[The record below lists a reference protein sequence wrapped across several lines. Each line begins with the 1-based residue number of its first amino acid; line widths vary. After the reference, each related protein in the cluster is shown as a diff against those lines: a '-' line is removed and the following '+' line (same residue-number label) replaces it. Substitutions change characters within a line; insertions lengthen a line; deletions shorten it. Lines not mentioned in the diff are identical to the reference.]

1 MIFGVRRLEA
11 CRRVGVRWRPEVRDA
26 SFSDAQCAAVM
37 HGENEWTEK
46 VSPLENAIQWKAM
59 LDAGVSANQSALA
72 VDLGCHRGTVSRAVR
87 TATVLFEESWIER
100 LVWSVM
106 HEFSGRL
113 ADHLADALADPVR
126 RRAAK
131 RRAAGLMGGELP
143 AGGLYEALV
152 GDSPWRPRRETV
164 FVRRKGRAG
173 GGMVAA
179 KIERDGAGGFSVS
192 VRPHEQTEAELAE
205 LAEQIEALLA
215 AETAVAAGVRL
226 GRRLVTSLTSQE
238 AKDVDRSWLE
248 GCIWS
253 AARASGLERSRAG
266 PMAVHGGGG
275 CAAVAA
281 RRLGEICRGG
291 LLAGGRR
298 SRLEPSWASTLGM
311 SCVHDKAIA
320 CDAGCWL

>member
-1 MIFGVRRLEA
+1 
-11 CRRVGVRWRPEVRDA
+11 
-26 SFSDAQCAAVM
+26 M

-100 LVWSVM
+100 PVWPVM

-113 ADHLADALADPVR
+113 ADRLADALADPVR

-131 RRAAGLMGGELP
+131 RRAAGLMGGEVP
-143 AGGLYEALV
+143 TVGLYEALV
-152 GDSPWRPRRETV
+152 GDSPWWPRRETV

-173 GGMVAA
+173 GGMVAG

-192 VRPHEQTEAELAE
+192 VRPHEQTEAESPE

-215 AETAVAAGVRL
+215 AETAVAAGVGRKAA
-226 GRRLVTSLTSQE
+226 GNFPDVPGSEGRGPVVARRLHLV
-238 AKDVDRSWLE
+238 
-248 GCIWS
+248 CS
-253 AARASGLERSRAG
+253 AGERSRAVSSG
-266 PMAVHGGGG
+266 DRWR
-275 CAAVAA
+275 CAAVADVL
-281 RRLGEICRGG
+281 RSQPDGWEKICRGG

-311 SCVHDKAIA
+311 SRVHDKAIA